1 MFISHVEGAAAAER
15 GMDECGYHADVRFQ
29 IIKHNSNGELDSG
42 AGDFVRSL
50 THTYASGDASRNIG
64 WGLLQ
69 FATCEVC
76 LLLFLFISAKKLN
89 SFT

>member
-1 MFISHVEGAAAAER
+1 MFISHVEGAAADGR
-15 GMDECGYHADVRFQ
+15 GGKDECGYQVHVRFQ
-29 IIKHNSNGELDSG
+29 LRRWRLDSG

-50 THTYASGDASRNIG
+50 THTFASRESEIG
-64 WGLLQ
+64 WGFAQ